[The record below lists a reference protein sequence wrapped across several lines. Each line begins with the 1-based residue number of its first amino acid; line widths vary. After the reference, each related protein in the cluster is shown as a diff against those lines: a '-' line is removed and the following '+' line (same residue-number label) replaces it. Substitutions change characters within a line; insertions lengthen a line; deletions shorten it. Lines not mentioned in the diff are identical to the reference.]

1 MREVGI
7 DRSTLPPMTNGD
19 LMRIAEVDMMTM
31 HGWQHLNRSLPEE
44 AANKLKEHFRR
55 VVTQREVDGQGH

>member
-7 DRSTLPPMTNGD
+7 DRSTLPPVTNGE

-31 HGWQHLNRSLPEE
+31 HGWQHLHWPLPEE

-55 VVTQREVDGQGH
+55 AVTQQEGDGQGH